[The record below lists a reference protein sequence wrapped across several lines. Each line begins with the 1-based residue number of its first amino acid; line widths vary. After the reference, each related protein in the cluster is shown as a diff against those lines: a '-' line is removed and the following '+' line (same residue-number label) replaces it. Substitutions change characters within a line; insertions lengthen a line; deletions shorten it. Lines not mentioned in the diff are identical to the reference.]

1 MDILPFFS
9 SIYSYISG
17 QEVMLTIAL
26 FVFVVLAMIFE
37 FIDKVL
43 AMMLS
48 IFFLFV
54 FSVVHPSELIEMID
68 FNTIF
73 LLIGMMIVVSIT
85 IESRLI
91 SLVNIKVVQFTK
103 GDPLFLFILFSLVTF
118 SLSLLLSNAA
128 TMMILVPLTIGITK
142 SMGIDPKPYLISEI
156 IFSDIGGAMTYIGDP
171 TNILIGSANNFTFND
186 FIENLSLPIL
196 SITVLV
202 LGILTWKYWDL
213 VQPIRKSIPKLFMNT
228 LSLKK
233 IEEEFKNTNL
243 NIPFIKIVSISLL
256 VIIGGLIVDFMDLPI
271 SYIAFFGGVFLL
283 LFTRKHI
290 SPHEVFHMVD
300 WHMILFFIGLFIHI
314 GVLEKVGALEPLTH
328 ILSSNITTAFGL
340 SMIIMWTVGLLS
352 GFIENIP
359 LVAMMI
365 PILQP
370 LLASG
375 DISGNTTMVWYALSM
390 GACLGGNGSLIGSS
404 ANMIVAQTAE
414 KMGIKITFWE
424 YFKVGYPITVFS
436 LSISSVYLYFV
447 T

>member
-1 MDILPFFS
+1 
-9 SIYSYISG
+9 
-17 QEVMLTIAL
+17 
-26 FVFVVLAMIFE
+26 
-37 FIDKVL
+37 
-43 AMMLS
+43 
-48 IFFLFV
+48 
-54 FSVVHPSELIEMID
+54 
-68 FNTIF
+68 
-73 LLIGMMIVVSIT
+73 
-85 IESRLI
+85 
-91 SLVNIKVVQFTK
+91 
-103 GDPLFLFILFSLVTF
+103 
-118 SLSLLLSNAA
+118 
-128 TMMILVPLTIGITK
+128 
-142 SMGIDPKPYLISEI
+142 
-156 IFSDIGGAMTYIGDP
+156 MTYIGDP

-186 FIENLSLPIL
+186 FIENLSIPIL

-202 LGILTWKYWDL
+202 LGILTWKYWDS
-213 VQPIRKSIPKLFMNT
+213 VQPIRKSLPKLFMNT

-233 IEEEFKNTNL
+233 IEEEFRNTTL
-243 NIPFIKIVSISLL
+243 NISFIKIVAIGLTIVISGL
-256 VIIGGLIVDFMDLPI
+256 VIDIMDLPI

-283 LFTRKHI
+283 LFTQKYLPAHK
-290 SPHEVFHMVD
+290 VFHMVD

-352 GFIENIP
+352 GVVENIP

-424 YFKVGYPITVFS
+424 YFKVGYPITIFS
-436 LSISSVYLYFV
+436 LCIASIYLYFV
-447 T
+447 A